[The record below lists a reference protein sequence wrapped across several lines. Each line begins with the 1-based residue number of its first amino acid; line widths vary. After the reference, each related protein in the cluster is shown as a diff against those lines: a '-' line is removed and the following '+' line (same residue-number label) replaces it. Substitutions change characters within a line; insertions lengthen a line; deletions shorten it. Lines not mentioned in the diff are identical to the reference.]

1 MIDGIIVTIVAE
13 PLIKL
18 LFKPNLSRKQSSY
31 LYFIC
36 LHVYTLYRKS
46 RLIQGSIWIYLNIK
60 AGTVCTC
67 NRN

>member
-46 RLIQGSIWIYLNIK
+46 RLINKFRMPVPPEIL
-60 AGTVCTC
+60 
-67 NRN
+67 